1 MCTSQSRV
9 KELRCRTVY
18 SMVLY
23 GRFCNYTV
31 HTFSDLCLHI
41 QINASQV
48 SVPKRVLRKCP
59 NSNAVSLSY
68 LMVRAPERL
77 DLQQMPLR
85 EELDSLAEVCFNWR
99 VKSHGAFFSRKRV
112 TLGFYIVDIMVL
124 HNGKSSEGLEL
135 KSLLFSQLST
145 RSYNF
150 CSGFQRLYESH
161 NNGAHKP
168 TGSVLIQNPS
178 RHPPFQIAARSC

>member
-1 MCTSQSRV
+1 
-9 KELRCRTVY
+9 
-18 SMVLY
+18 
-23 GRFCNYTV
+23 
-31 HTFSDLCLHI
+31 
-41 QINASQV
+41 
-48 SVPKRVLRKCP
+48 
-59 NSNAVSLSY
+59 
-68 LMVRAPERL
+68 
-77 DLQQMPLR
+77 MPLR

-168 TGSVLIQNPS
+168 TGSVLFQNTS
-178 RHPPFQIAARSC
+178 RHPPFQIAARSCWRAECPNTFGMPYPRELFLNFVKELCRSFPAGPGPKSSDRNAL